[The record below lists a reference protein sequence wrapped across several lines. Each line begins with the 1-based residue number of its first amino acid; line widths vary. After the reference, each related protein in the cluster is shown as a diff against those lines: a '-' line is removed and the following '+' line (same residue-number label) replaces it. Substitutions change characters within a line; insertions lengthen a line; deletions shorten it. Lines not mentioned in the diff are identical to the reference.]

1 MAFTTARNP
10 WQKDRETIERYNSSS
25 MNNTRHSGEDAIR
38 KAFNRSLL
46 TLATAAIAGYVI
58 YLTVQEEPEPEAV
71 VQEKIAGPVIAEQ
84 STLEIPEV
92 VFTDVTTEAG
102 IDFVHTNGA
111 YGERLLPET
120 MGSGGAFIDYDNDG
134 DQDIILVNGAYW
146 PLRPQQGRPTTR
158 LYQNDGNGYYT
169 DVSEAAGLDLHSYGM
184 GVLVGD
190 YDNDGWDDV
199 YITTL
204 HSNHLFHNEG
214 GKFVD
219 VSKSSGT
226 AGFDDEWGT
235 AAVFFDFDN
244 DSDLDLFVGNYVE
257 WTPQINMEIDF
268 RVTGIGKSYSTP
280 THYAGARSRLYR
292 NDGGGS
298 FTDISM
304 ESGLHIPGKA
314 LSATAVDYDNDGLL
328 DLFIANDTVQNFLF
342 RNGGNGKF
350 EEVGA
355 LEGIAFNRDGKA
367 SGAMGID
374 TAWYRND
381 SELGVVI
388 GNFANEM
395 SSLFVTVDGKT
406 PFADEAL
413 LEGLGAN
420 SRLALT
426 FGLFFFDYDLDG
438 RLDLLQANGH
448 IENEIN
454 KVQPSQHYEQPVQLF
469 WNCEAGTKDDGCDNR
484 LVLVEETGDLS
495 TPVVGRGASY
505 GDIDND
511 GDLDVLITQ
520 PGRAAKLY
528 RNDQQTGHHW
538 LRIKLAGTTDN
549 RNGIGAVIELTAN
562 GVTQRRLVTSG
573 RSFMS
578 QVELPV
584 TFGLGKAD
592 KIDSLVVTW
601 PGGQKQ
607 TVTIDQVDT
616 LVTIEQEAA

>member
-1 MAFTTARNP
+1 MSDN
-10 WQKDRETIERYNSSS
+10 
-25 MNNTRHSGEDAIR
+25 RHSGEDIIR
-38 KAFNRSLL
+38 RAFNRSA
-46 TLATAAIAGYVI
+46 LALIFGAIAAVAI
-58 YLTVQEEPEPEAV
+58 YYFTREETPEPEPVTAEQV
-71 VQEKIAGPVIAEQ
+71 KGPVVSQQTAI
-84 STLEIPEV
+84 SIPEID
-92 VFTDVTTEAG
+92 FTDITGDAG
-102 IDFVHTNGA
+102 IDFVHVNGA

-120 MGSGGAFIDYDNDG
+120 MGAGAGFIDYDNDG
-134 DQDIILVNGAYW
+134 DQDIILVNATYW
-146 PLRPQQGRPTTR
+146 PFRPQQGQPTTH
-158 LYQNDGNGYYT
+158 LYQNDGSGNFT
-169 DVSEAAGLDLHSYGM
+169 EVSESAGINLHSYGM

-199 YITTL
+199 YITSL
-204 HSNHLFHNEG
+204 RKNHLFRNEG

-219 VSKSSGT
+219 VSESSGT
-226 AGFDDEWGT
+226 AGFDDDWGT

-257 WTPQINMEIDF
+257 WTPQINMDIDF

-280 THYAGARSRLYR
+280 THYTGAQSRLYR
-292 NDGGGS
+292 NEGDGR

-304 ESGLHIPGKA
+304 ESGVHIPGKA
-314 LSATAVDYDNDGLL
+314 LSATAVDYNNDGLL

-342 RNGGNGKF
+342 QNNGGGKF

-355 LEGIAFNRDGKA
+355 LEGIAFNRNGKA
-367 SGAMGID
+367 TGAMGID

-381 SELGVVI
+381 DELGVVI

-395 SSLFVTVDGKT
+395 SSLFVTVDGQT

-413 LEGLGAN
+413 LEGLGAD

-469 WNCEAGTKDDGCDNR
+469 WNCEADTEASGCDDR
-484 LVLVEETGDLS
+484 LVLVEKTGDLA
-495 TPVVGRGASY
+495 TPVVGRGAAY

-538 LRIKLAGTTDN
+538 LRIKLVGTTDN
-549 RNGIGAVIELTAN
+549 RNAIGAIIELTAN
-562 GVTQRRLVTSG
+562 GVTQRRLMTSG
-573 RSFMS
+573 RSFIS

-584 TFGLGKAD
+584 TFGLGTTD
-592 KIDSLVVTW
+592 KIDKLVITW

-607 TVTIDQVDT
+607 TVNVEQIDK
-616 LVTIEQEAA
+616 LIIIEQAAT

>member
-1 MAFTTARNP
+1 MSNTT
-10 WQKDRETIERYNSSS
+10 
-25 MNNTRHSGEDAIR
+25 HSGEDIIR
-38 KAFNRSLL
+38 KAFRRSLL
-46 TLATAAIAGYVI
+46 TIVMAAIAGYIIFLV
-58 YLTVQEEPEPEAV
+58 VKEEPEPEPV
-71 VQEKIAGPVIAEQ
+71 TQEKITGPVITEK
-84 STLEIPEV
+84 STIEIPKV
-92 VFTDVTTEAG
+92 HFTDITSDAG
-102 IDFVHTNGA
+102 IDFVQTNGA

-120 MGSGGAFIDYDNDG
+120 MGSGGGFIDYDNDG
-134 DQDIILVNGAYW
+134 DQDLILVNAAYW
-146 PLRPQQGRPTTR
+146 PFQAQQGRPTTR
-158 LYQNDGNGYYT
+158 LYNNDGKGNFT
-169 DVSEAAGLDLHSYGM
+169 DVSEAAGLALHSYGS
-184 GVLVGD
+184 GVTVGD

-204 HSNHLFHNEG
+204 WKNHLFHNQQ

-219 VSKSSGT
+219 VSESTGT
-226 AGFDDEWGT
+226 AGFEDDWGT

-244 DSDLDLFVGNYVE
+244 DSDLDLYVGNYVE
-257 WTPQINMEIDF
+257 WTPEINMDIDF

-280 THYAGARSRLYR
+280 THYAGAKSRLYR
-292 NDGGGS
+292 NEGDGS
-298 FTDISM
+298 FSDISA
-304 ESGLHIPGKA
+304 ESGIHIPGKA
-314 LSATAVDYDNDGLL
+314 LSATAVDYNNDGLL

-342 RNGGNGKF
+342 QNNGNGKF

-355 LEGIAFNRDGKA
+355 LEGIAFNRNGKA
-367 SGAMGID
+367 TGAMGID
-374 TAWYRND
+374 AAWYRND

-395 SSLFVTVDGKT
+395 SSLFVTVDGET

-413 LEGLGAN
+413 LEGLGAD

-469 WNCEAGTKDDGCDNR
+469 WNCAGSGEDATGNGCENR
-484 LVLVEETGDLS
+484 LVLVEDTGDLA

-505 GDIDND
+505 ADIDND

-520 PGRAAKLY
+520 PGRAARLY

-538 LRIKLAGTTDN
+538 VRIKLVGTADN
-549 RNGIGAVIELTAN
+549 RNAVGAVIELTAS
-562 GVTQRRLVTSG
+562 GVTQRRLITSG
-573 RSFMS
+573 RSFLS

-584 TFGLGKAD
+584 TFGLGNAD
-592 KIDSLVVTW
+592 RIDSLIVTW
-601 PGGQKQ
+601 PGGQQQAVNVGEIDKQ
-607 TVTIDQVDT
+607 ITVTQSST
-616 LVTIEQEAA
+616 